1 MYGVFSY
8 GMLNY
13 KLSYTIVA
21 FCCINSNLE
30 ISLRNIEQT
39 NMLIQRKMLYTKMQ
53 SIFLYRL
60 ANLRL
65 PCLILHLDF
74 NFYAAGQFKF
84 HQGIN
89 GLRR

>member
-1 MYGVFSY
+1 
-8 GMLNY
+8 
-13 KLSYTIVA
+13 
-21 FCCINSNLE
+21 
-30 ISLRNIEQT
+30 
-39 NMLIQRKMLYTKMQ
+39 MLIQRKMLYTKMQ